1 MTISDVTPTRTRW
14 APGMRTRTVP
24 VAIYGNRWC
33 GITQMIR
40 RELDRAGV
48 AYDYVDLDEHP
59 SVHAR
64 LAALAGGRLRT
75 PVVHVD
81 GEWLMEP
88 SLRQVQ
94 AALARH
100 GVWL

>member
-1 MTISDVTPTRTRW
+1 MTIVDVTPVPTRW
-14 APGMRTRTVP
+14 APRTRTVP

-33 GITQMIR
+33 GITQLIR
-40 RELDRAGV
+40 RALDRAGV
-48 AYDYVDLDEHP
+48 EYAYVDLDEHP

-64 LAALAGGRLRT
+64 LEALTGGRLRT
-75 PVVHVD
+75 PVVHVG

>member
-1 MTISDVTPTRTRW
+1 MTIWDVTPTRTRV
-14 APGMRTRTVP
+14 APRMRTVP

-33 GITQMIR
+33 GITQLIR
-40 RELDRAGV
+40 RALDRAGIG
-48 AYDYVDLDEHP
+48 YDYVDLDEYP

-64 LAALAGGRLRT
+64 LEALTGGLLRT
-75 PVVHVD
+75 PVVHID

-94 AALARH
+94 TVLASH
-100 GVWL
+100 GVRL

>member
-1 MTISDVTPTRTRW
+1 MTIWDVTPARAVPR
-14 APGMRTRTVP
+14 MRAVP

-33 GITQMIR
+33 GITQLIR
-40 RELDRAGV
+40 RALDRA
-48 AYDYVDLDEHP
+48 AIDYDYVDLDEHP

-64 LAALAGGRLRT
+64 LEALTGGRLRT
-75 PVVHVD
+75 PVVHID

-94 AALARH
+94 GVLARH

>member
-1 MTISDVTPTRTRW
+1 MTIVDVTPFPTRW
-14 APGMRTRTVP
+14 APRTRTVP

-33 GITQMIR
+33 GITQLIV
-40 RELDRAGV
+40 EYA
-48 AYDYVDLDEHP
+48 YVDLDEHP

-64 LAALAGGRLRT
+64 LEALTGGRLRT
-75 PVVHVD
+75 PVVHVG

>member
-1 MTISDVTPTRTRW
+1 MTIVDVTPVPTRGAPRTR
-14 APGMRTRTVP
+14 AVP

-33 GITQMIR
+33 GITQLIR
-40 RELDRAGV
+40 RALDRAGV
-48 AYDYVDLDEHP
+48 EYAYVDLDEHP
-59 SVHAR
+59 SVHER
-64 LAALAGGRLRT
+64 LEALAGGRLRT
-75 PVVHVD
+75 PVVHIG

>member
-1 MTISDVTPTRTRW
+1 MSIVDVTPVPIRW
-14 APGMRTRTVP
+14 APRTRTVP

-33 GITQMIR
+33 GITQLIR
-40 RELDRAGV
+40 RALDRAGV
-48 AYDYVDLDEHP
+48 EYAYVDLDEHP

-64 LAALAGGRLRT
+64 LEALAGGRLRT
-75 PVVHVD
+75 PVVHVG

>member
-1 MTISDVTPTRTRW
+1 MSIRDVTPTRTLW
-14 APGMRTRTVP
+14 APRTSTAP

-33 GITQMIR
+33 GITQLIR
-40 RELDRAGV
+40 RALDRAGV
-48 AYDYVDLDEHP
+48 DYEFVDLDQHP

-75 PVVHVD
+75 PVVHIG

-94 AALARH
+94 AALVRH

>member
-1 MTISDVTPTRTRW
+1 MTIWDVTPTRARSVPRT
-14 APGMRTRTVP
+14 RTRTVP

-33 GITQMIR
+33 GITQLIR
-40 RELDRAGV
+40 RALDRADIG
-48 AYDYVDLDEHP
+48 YDYVDLDDHP
-59 SVHAR
+59 SVRAR
-64 LAALAGGRLRT
+64 LEALTRGRLRT
-75 PVVHVD
+75 PVVHID

-94 AALARH
+94 TVLARH

>member
-1 MTISDVTPTRTRW
+1 MTLWDVASPRIG
-14 APGMRTRTVP
+14 ASVQTVP

-33 GITQMIR
+33 GITQLIR
-40 RELDRAGV
+40 RALARAGV
-48 AYDYVDLDEHP
+48 DYEYVDLDDNP
-59 SVHAR
+59 AIYDR
-64 LAALAGGRLRT
+64 LVALTGGRLRT
-75 PVVHVD
+75 PVVHIG

-100 GVWL
+100 GIWL

>member
-1 MTISDVTPTRTRW
+1 MTIVDVTPFPTRW
-14 APGMRTRTVP
+14 APRTRTVP

-33 GITQMIR
+33 GITQLIR
-40 RELDRAGV
+40 RALDRAGV
-48 AYDYVDLDEHP
+48 EYAYVDLDEHP

-64 LAALAGGRLRT
+64 LEALTGGRLRT
-75 PVVHVD
+75 PVVHVG

>member
-1 MTISDVTPTRTRW
+1 MTIWDVTPTRPRR
-14 APGMRTRTVP
+14 APRTRTVP

-33 GITQMIR
+33 GITQLIR
-40 RELDRAGV
+40 RALDRAGV
-48 AYDYVDLDEHP
+48 GYDYVDLDDHP
-59 SVHAR
+59 SVQAR
-64 LAALAGGRLRT
+64 LEALTGGRLRT
-75 PVVHVD
+75 PVVHID

-94 AALARH
+94 AVLARH